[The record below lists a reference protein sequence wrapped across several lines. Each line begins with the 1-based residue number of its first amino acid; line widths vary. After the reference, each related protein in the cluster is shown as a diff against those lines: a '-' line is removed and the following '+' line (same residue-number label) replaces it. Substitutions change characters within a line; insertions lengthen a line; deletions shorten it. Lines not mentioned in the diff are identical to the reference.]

1 MDQSQRYPFTSPPP
15 RSLTERLKAEANGH
29 APAAEDLTPS
39 VMALGKGDRTGEPT
53 PSAVLCGNGSTD
65 APVPPPTARRIGNDD
80 PTPSLMARRFAPD
93 GIPEDRN
100 VQVDAPP
107 APAVQTRARAPWGM
121 HVLIAVLVLVALV
134 PSTTLGA
141 MIWLGMLPAP
151 WMRGAPHDGAPSAI
165 EQASV
170 TTTLA
175 PATTLP
181 KQAMEVP
188 AVALGAPNSVDAQAG
203 QAVPF
208 AITLDGTDALPARSI
223 IAVSG
228 LPAGASFSDG
238 RPYGETEWT
247 FRPDEIGDLKLL
259 LPSGARGRATL
270 KVQLAAADGRMIAS
284 AETTLKVA
292 PDPKAA
298 LVLRPEET
306 TLIADLI
313 AHGNKMVGV
322 GYFPGARAYF
332 GRAAEAGSGDAA
344 LAMGETYDPD
354 FIAKMGA
361 QGIKPEPDQ
370 AIAWYERAKAL
381 GAAGAAD
388 KIAALKLAAKEAA
401 PDSDPPPL
409 PLTTGDAQAG
419 TDGAASADGA
429 APDGAAAELVELKG
443 FVNVRESP
451 SSNAATVRVMDDG
464 TKLRVIARKGG
475 WVQVTDPAT
484 AETGWVYSRYVAS
497 VGATAGQ

>member
-1 MDQSQRYPFTSPPP
+1 
-15 RSLTERLKAEANGH
+15 
-29 APAAEDLTPS
+29 
-39 VMALGKGDRTGEPT
+39 
-53 PSAVLCGNGSTD
+53 
-65 APVPPPTARRIGNDD
+65 
-80 PTPSLMARRFAPD
+80 
-93 GIPEDRN
+93 
-100 VQVDAPP
+100 
-107 APAVQTRARAPWGM
+107 
-121 HVLIAVLVLVALV
+121 
-134 PSTTLGA
+134 
-141 MIWLGMLPAP
+141 
-151 WMRGAPHDGAPSAI
+151 MRGAPHDGAPSAI

-170 TTTLA
+170 TATLA

-188 AVALGAPNSVDAQAG
+188 AVALSAPDSVDAQAG
-203 QAVPF
+203 QEVPF

-228 LPAGASFSDG
+228 LPMGASFSEG

-259 LPSGARGRATL
+259 LPSSARGQATL

-298 LVLRPEET
+298 LVLRSEEA
-306 TLIADLI
+306 TLTADLI

-370 AIAWYERAKAL
+370 AIAWYERARAL
-381 GAAGAAD
+381 GAAGVAD
-388 KIAALKLAAKEAA
+388 KIAALKLAAKEVA

-409 PLTTGDAQAG
+409 TTGDAQAA
-419 TDGAASADGA
+419 TDTAAPGDGV
-429 APDGAAAELVELKG
+429 APDGAAAELVELRG

-451 SSNAATVRVMDDG
+451 SSNAATVRVMDNG

-497 VGATAGQ
+497 VGPTAGQ

>member
-1 MDQSQRYPFTSPPP
+1 MDQSQRYPFMFPPP

-39 VMALGKGDRTGEPT
+39 IMALGNGDGTGEPA
-53 PSAVLCGNGSTD
+53 PSAVTCGNGSSD
-65 APVPPPTARRIGNDD
+65 APAPPLKARRNGHDD
-80 PTPSLMARRFAPD
+80 ATPSLMARRFAPD
-93 GIPEDRN
+93 GIPEDRH
-100 VQVDAPP
+100 VQVEAPL
-107 APAVQTRARAPWGM
+107 APAVQTRALAPWGM
-121 HVLIAVLVLVALV
+121 HVLIVVLVLVALV

-141 MIWLGMLPAP
+141 MVWLGMLPAP

-170 TTTLA
+170 TATLA

-188 AVALGAPNSVDAQAG
+188 AVELSAPDSVAAQAG
-203 QAVPF
+203 QEVPF

-228 LPAGASFSDG
+228 LPVGASFSEG

-259 LPSGARGRATL
+259 LPSSARGQATL

-298 LVLRPEET
+298 LVLRSEEA
-306 TLIADLI
+306 TLTADLI

-332 GRAAEAGSGDAA
+332 GRAAEAGSGEAA
-344 LAMGETYDPD
+344 LAMGETYDPELHRKD
-354 FIAKMGA
+354 GRARHQAGAGPGDRLVRAGEGAGCDRCRGQDRRAQTGGKGSRTRQRSTAAADHRRCAGGNGHCGTGGRRGAGWRGGGAGGA
-361 QGIKPEPDQ
+361 QGIRQCAGKPLIECGH
-370 AIAWYERAKAL
+370 
-381 GAAGAAD
+381 GAC
-388 KIAALKLAAKEAA
+388 
-401 PDSDPPPL
+401 
-409 PLTTGDAQAG
+409 
-419 TDGAASADGA
+419 DG
-429 APDGAAAELVELKG
+429 
-443 FVNVRESP
+443 
-451 SSNAATVRVMDDG
+451 
-464 TKLRVIARKGG
+464 
-475 WVQVTDPAT
+475 
-484 AETGWVYSRYVAS
+484 
-497 VGATAGQ
+497 

>member
-1 MDQSQRYPFTSPPP
+1 MDQSQRYPFMFPPP

-29 APAAEDLTPS
+29 AAAAEDLTPS
-39 VMALGKGDRTGEPT
+39 IMALGNGDGTGEPA
-53 PSAVLCGNGSTD
+53 PSVVTCGNGSSD
-65 APVPPPTARRIGNDD
+65 APAPPLKARRNGPDD
-80 PTPSLMARRFAPD
+80 ATPSLMARRFAPD
-93 GIPEDRN
+93 GIPEDRH
-100 VQVDAPP
+100 VQVDAPL
-107 APAVQTRARAPWGM
+107 APAVQTRALAPWGM
-121 HVLIAVLVLVALV
+121 HVLIVVLVLVALV

-141 MIWLGMLPAP
+141 MVWLGMLPAP
-151 WMRGAPHDGAPSAI
+151 WMRGLPHDGAPSAI

-170 TTTLA
+170 TATLA

-181 KQAMEVP
+181 KQAIEVP
-188 AVALGAPNSVDAQAG
+188 AVELSAPDSVAAQAG
-203 QAVPF
+203 QEVPF

-228 LPAGASFSDG
+228 LPVGASFSEG

-259 LPSGARGRATL
+259 LPSSARGQATL

-298 LVLRPEET
+298 LVLRSEDATLT
-306 TLIADLI
+306 TDLI

-370 AIAWYERAKAL
+370 AIAWYERARAL

-401 PDSDPPPL
+401 PDSDPPP
-409 PLTTGDAQAG
+409 PLTTGDAQAA
-419 TDGAASADGA
+419 TDTAASVDGV

-443 FVNVRESP
+443 FVNVRENPSP
-451 SSNAATVRVMDDG
+451 NAATVRVMDNG

>member
-1 MDQSQRYPFTSPPP
+1 MDQSQRYPFMFPPP

-39 VMALGKGDRTGEPT
+39 IMAIGNGDGTAEPA
-53 PSAVLCGNGSTD
+53 PSAVTRGNGSSD
-65 APVPPPTARRIGNDD
+65 APAPPLTAGRNGHDD
-80 PTPSLMARRFAPD
+80 ATPSLMARRFAPD
-93 GIPEDRN
+93 GIPEDRH
-100 VQVDAPP
+100 VQVDAPL
-107 APAVQTRARAPWGM
+107 APAVQTRALAPWGV
-121 HVLIAVLVLVALV
+121 HVLIVVLVLVALV

-141 MIWLGMLPAP
+141 MVWLGMLPAP
-151 WMRGAPHDGAPSAI
+151 WMRGAPHDGVPSAI

-170 TTTLA
+170 TATLA

-188 AVALGAPNSVDAQAG
+188 AVALSAPDSVDAQAG
-203 QAVPF
+203 QEVPF

-228 LPAGASFSDG
+228 LPVGASFSEG

-247 FRPDEIGDLKLL
+247 FRPNEIGDLKLL
-259 LPSGARGRATL
+259 LPSRARGEATL
-270 KVQLAAADGRMIAS
+270 KVQLAAADGRKIAS

-298 LVLRPEET
+298 LVLRSEEA
-306 TLIADLI
+306 TLTADLI

-354 FIAKMGA
+354 FIAKMRA

-370 AIAWYERAKAL
+370 AIAWYERARAL

-409 PLTTGDAQAG
+409 TTGDAQAA
-419 TDGAASADGA
+419 TDTSAPVDGVT
-429 APDGAAAELVELKG
+429 PDGAAADLVELKG

-451 SSNAATVRVMDDG
+451 SSNAATVRVMDNG